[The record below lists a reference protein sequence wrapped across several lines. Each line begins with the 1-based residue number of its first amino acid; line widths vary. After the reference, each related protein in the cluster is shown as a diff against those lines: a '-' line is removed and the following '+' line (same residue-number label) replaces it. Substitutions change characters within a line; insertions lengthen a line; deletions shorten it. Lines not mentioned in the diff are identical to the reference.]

1 MEYTVN
7 GKQWIKINRR
17 YSNLIYG
24 YMLFTVEKIKL
35 NNKVYKKFLTK
46 VTNTSG
52 DRYWV
57 FTDEVQQELIKLQ
70 TWDRLQHA

>member
-1 MEYTVN
+1 
-7 GKQWIKINRR
+7 
-17 YSNLIYG
+17 
-24 YMLFTVEKIKL
+24 MLFTVEKIKI